1 VVNLLVLLGAL
12 AFGVGVSVAQTRCL
26 QAITARFRVRAAAW
40 DLVINGLSLVV
51 IYEHS
56 LVAFVAFAVGSA
68 IGTYWSIEKEA
79 PVNHG

>member
-1 VVNLLVLLGAL
+1 MVALVLIGAF

-26 QAITARFRVRAAAW
+26 QAITAKQRPRAAFW

-56 LVAFVAFAVGSA
+56 LTAFVAFAVGSA
-68 IGTYWSIEKEA
+68 VGTYLSIDRESGA
-79 PVNHG
+79 AA